1 MKSNAI
7 FQTDSTDDC
16 INLKGKR
23 KKRLKISITDPVLFT
38 ISFGL
43 HTAKQDHNSSP
54 QMEFWFSPGEVL
66 LPYLNTP
73 SLTQCHRFLVW
84 AVSQQLLNA
93 CIWQRCEPVNEV
105 GGDLPPTSYQR
116 PEMASFCILT
126 FASSSQERD
135 AISLFPTNA
144 KCNWHV

>member
-23 KKRLKISITDPVLFT
+23 KKRLKISITDPVLST

-43 HTAKQDHNSSP
+43 PTAKQHHNSSP

-73 SLTQCHRFLVW
+73 SLNATDSWCEQCHSSFWMLASGSGESLWMKWGVTFH
-84 AVSQQLLNA
+84 QLHTKDQK
-93 CIWQRCEPVNEV
+93 WQASASWPL
-105 GGDLPPTSYQR
+105 LPR
-116 PEMASFCILT
+116 P
-126 FASSSQERD
+126 ERD